1 MYEDLLPDVLANCVG
16 VDEGFALRTLRNVG
30 IDFCIRSLVWEA
42 DIDLDT
48 TADQQDY
55 TLTPAYDAV
64 VHEIVSVKV
73 KTASTQSFD
82 DLSPISESLY
92 ELQDD
97 MTLHFLR
104 DDYSP
109 QNTITAGMRV
119 RAVLRPTRN
128 SGELP
133 DHFTERWADEL
144 VAGATSKLMMIPERP
159 YSNPNTAQHYDNIFR
174 NGIIRAS
181 IEKDKLGRAHVEGF
195 SA

>member
-1 MYEDLLPDVLANCVG
+1 MYADLLPDVMANCVG

-48 TADQQDY
+48 TAAQQEY
-55 TLTPAYDAV
+55 TLTPESDAV
-64 VHEIVSVKV
+64 VHEIVGVRV
-73 KTASTQSFD
+73 KTATAQSFD
-82 DLSPISESLY
+82 DLSAISEALY
-92 ELQDD
+92 ELQGDT
-97 MTLHFLR
+97 TLRFLR
-104 DDYSP
+104 SEYSP
-109 QNTITAGMRV
+109 QNTITDGMRV
-119 RAVLRPTRN
+119 RAVLRPIRN

-144 VAGATSKLMMIPERP
+144 VSGATAKLMMIPERP
-159 YSNPNTAQHYDNIFR
+159 YSNPNTAQHYDTIYR

-181 IEKDKLGRAHVEGF
+181 IEKDKLGRASVEGF